1 MTKSHYLLLALSLA
15 TGPLA
20 LSLSSCSWTEKT
32 SVKAAPI
39 KVLTVGVAKAT
50 KEEISRELELAA
62 EFHSYQEIAV
72 HAKVAGFLKQINVD
86 VGDRVRVGQLLA
98 LLEIPELNQD
108 LDQALAVKKRSE
120 AQVNQARGDL
130 ARAEASYSAVHLT
143 YTRLASVI
151 KLRPN
156 LLAQQEIDD
165 ALSHDLSAEAQI
177 SAAKAA
183 LAAAEEQVQAA
194 RAGEE
199 RVRTLLAY
207 SRITA
212 PFSGVV
218 TKRFADTGAMIQAGT
233 ASQTQAMPLI
243 TLSQNDR
250 LRLVLPVPESVVPR
264 IHLGGSV
271 RVRVPSLGKT
281 FEGIVARF
289 AGKVEAYT
297 RTMET
302 EVDVPNP
309 ELILMPGMYA
319 YAQLILDQRNDA
331 LTIPIQAL
339 SSQDEKHT
347 VFLVN
352 PEKKLERREVEMGI
366 ESPTKVE
373 ILSGLKENDL
383 VVIGG
388 RSQLKPGDAVEPK
401 IIDLSDTKGA
411 Q

>member
-1 MTKSHYLLLALSLA
+1 M
-15 TGPLA
+15 
-20 LSLSSCSWTEKT
+20 
-32 SVKAAPI
+32 
-39 KVLTVGVAKAT
+39 
-50 KEEISRELELAA
+50 
-62 EFHSYQEIAV
+62 
-72 HAKVAGFLKQINVD
+72 
-86 VGDRVRVGQLLA
+86 
-98 LLEIPELNQD
+98 
-108 LDQALAVKKRSE
+108 
-120 AQVNQARGDL
+120 
-130 ARAEASYSAVHLT
+130 
-143 YTRLASVI
+143 
-151 KLRPN
+151 
-156 LLAQQEIDD
+156 
-165 ALSHDLSAEAQI
+165 
-177 SAAKAA
+177 
-183 LAAAEEQVQAA
+183 
-194 RAGEE
+194 
-199 RVRTLLAY
+199 
-207 SRITA
+207 
-212 PFSGVV
+212 
-218 TKRFADTGAMIQAGT
+218 
-233 ASQTQAMPLI
+233 
-243 TLSQNDR
+243 
-250 LRLVLPVPESVVPR
+250 
-264 IHLGGSV
+264 
-271 RVRVPSLGKT
+271 
-281 FEGIVARF
+281 ARF

-347 VFLVN
+347 VFLVT